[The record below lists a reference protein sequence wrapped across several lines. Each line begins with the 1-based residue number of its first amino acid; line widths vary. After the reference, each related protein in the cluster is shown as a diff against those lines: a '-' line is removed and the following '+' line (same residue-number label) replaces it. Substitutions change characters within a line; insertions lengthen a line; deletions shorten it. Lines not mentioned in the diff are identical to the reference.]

1 MTITQTVDIPES
13 RRLIIDVPHEIPTG
27 PVVLTFKP
35 VTKTPQN
42 LTLQEAMDR
51 GLGFGSGPR
60 IDPAEAVKRCC
71 GIAKHFD
78 ISLSSDEF
86 LAMRREDKILEDR
99 LDGNLL

>member
-1 MTITQTVDIPES
+1 MTIEQTVDIPES
-13 RRLIIDVPHEIPTG
+13 RRLTIEVPREVPTG
-27 PVVLTFKP
+27 PVILTFKP
-35 VTKTPQN
+35 ITKTPQN

-71 GIAKHFD
+71 GITKQFD
-78 ISLSSDEF
+78 ISLPSDEF

-99 LDGNLL
+99 LDGNSL